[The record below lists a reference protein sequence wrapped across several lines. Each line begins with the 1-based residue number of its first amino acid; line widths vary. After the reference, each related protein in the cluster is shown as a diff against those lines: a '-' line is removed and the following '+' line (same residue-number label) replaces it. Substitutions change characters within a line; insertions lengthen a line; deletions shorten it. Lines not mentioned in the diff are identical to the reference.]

1 MCYNKKKTGD
11 ARRMKKVLV
20 IGCPGAGKSTLAR
33 RLHGLTGLPL
43 YHLDMIWHLPDR
55 THVTQ
60 ETFDFRLSEILEKDY
75 WIIDGNY
82 GRTLEMRL
90 KKCDTVLFLDYP
102 LEVCLTGAASRVG
115 RKRSDLPWVEE
126 CFDEEFR
133 QWILDFPKE
142 QLPQIYELLAL
153 CKEGKKVLI
162 FRSRDEAEDWLKKL
176 EEKS

>member
-1 MCYNKKKTGD
+1 
-11 ARRMKKVLV
+11 MKKVLV

-102 LEVCLTGAASRVG
+102 TKHLKYPNRYTYYIPLFHILILP
-115 RKRSDLPWVEE
+115 RSYKTL
-126 CFDEEFR
+126 FH
-133 QWILDFPKE
+133 Q
-142 QLPQIYELLAL
+142 
-153 CKEGKKVLI
+153 
-162 FRSRDEAEDWLKKL
+162 
-176 EEKS
+176 